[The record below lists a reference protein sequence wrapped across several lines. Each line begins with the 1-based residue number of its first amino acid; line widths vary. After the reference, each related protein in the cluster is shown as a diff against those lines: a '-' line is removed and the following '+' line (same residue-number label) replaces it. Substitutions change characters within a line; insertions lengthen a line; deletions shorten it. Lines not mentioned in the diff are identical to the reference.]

1 MKKADILIGNDY
13 AYQRDRNGERAHDIE
28 RATIIKF
35 TESWQGA
42 PMVEIEIHRS
52 RWECDYDQNYTRI
65 PNTERKVDYKDPK
78 TVPLST
84 IRGDWDTEFTKRKE
98 ADKVRQENFVKAE
111 EARKIREE
119 ERRTVYAPAMSAL
132 LDEIMKLPEAGYVS
146 EYKTLGSFNLETVKA
161 ITEALR
167 KAGE

>member
-1 MKKADILIGNDY
+1 MKKADIAIGNDY
-13 AYQRDRNGERAHDIE
+13 AYQRDRNGERVHHIE
-28 RATIIKF
+28 RATIVRF

-42 PMVEIEIHRS
+42 PMVEIEIHRT
-52 RWECDYDQNYTRI
+52 RWEWDYDENYSRI
-65 PNTERKVDYKDPK
+65 ENTARAVPYKDTK

-84 IRGDWDTEFTKRKE
+84 IRGDWETELAKRKE
-98 ADKVRQENFVKAE
+98 ADKVREANFIKAE

-119 ERRTVYAPAMSAL
+119 EHRTVYAPAMREL
-132 LDEIMKLPEAGYVS
+132 LTEIMKLPEAGYVS
-146 EYKTLGSFNLETVKA
+146 EYDALKSFNVETVKA

>member
-28 RATIIKF
+28 RATIVKF
-35 TESWQGA
+35 TDSYRGA
-42 PMVEIEIHRS
+42 PMVEIEVHRS
-52 RWECDYDQNYTRI
+52 RWECDYDENYKRI
-65 PNTERKVDYKDPK
+65 PSTERKVDYIDVKK
-78 TVPLST
+78 VPLST
-84 IRGDWDTEFTKRKE
+84 IRGDWETEYNKRVQE
-98 ADKVRQENFVKAE
+98 DKVRAENFVKAE

-132 LDEIMKLPEAGYVS
+132 LDEIMKLPNVGYVS
-146 EYKTLGSFNLETVKA
+146 QYKTFDSLDIETVKA

>member
-13 AYQRDRNGERAHDIE
+13 AYQRDRNGDKAYHIE
-28 RATIIKF
+28 RATIVKF
-35 TESWQGA
+35 TESWGGA
-42 PMVEIEIHRS
+42 PMVEIELPRT
-52 RWECDYDQNYTRI
+52 RWDYDIDEHYNRV
-65 PNTERKVDYKDPK
+65 PNTERQVHYKETK
-78 TVPLST
+78 KVPLST
-84 IRGDWDTEFTKRKE
+84 IRGDWDTEYNKRVE
-98 ADKVRQENFVKAE
+98 EDKVRQENFIKAE

-132 LDEIMKLPEAGYVS
+132 LDEIMKLPNVGYVS
-146 EYKTLGSFNLETVKA
+146 QYKTFDSLDIETVKA